1 MMMTMTM
8 MAWRLTD
15 QVELNHIADST
26 AAMSVSVHSEVIA
39 WIEILLGGRR
49 EGAKVILSRLLD
61 WHDETIRGCRNK
73 SQSFIFFSHIL

>member
-1 MMMTMTM
+1 MMMTM

-39 WIEILLGGRR
+39 WIEILLGGPERR
-49 EGAKVILSRLLD
+49 SQGHPKSTTR